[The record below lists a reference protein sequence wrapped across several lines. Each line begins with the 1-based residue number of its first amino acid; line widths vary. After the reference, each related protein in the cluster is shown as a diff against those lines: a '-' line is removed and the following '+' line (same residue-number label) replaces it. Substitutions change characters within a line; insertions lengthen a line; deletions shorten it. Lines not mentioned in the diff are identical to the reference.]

1 MRKDGIL
8 GVCRRAELPGRKEY
22 KGEEGLKDR
31 LGLNSRLGLNRYLLS
46 HNLPFRP
53 SVKRIKD
60 RSNVGGFGGSENE
73 SGSIV
78 LDFLEFRKMT
88 RRTARQ
94 KRVSVI

>member
-8 GVCRRAELPGRKEY
+8 GVCRRAELPGRKGY
-22 KGEEGLKDR
+22 KGEEGLKGR
-31 LGLNSRLGLNRYLLS
+31 FGLNRYLLS
-46 HNLPFRP
+46 PNLPFRP

-78 LDFLEFRKMT
+78 LDFWEFRKMT